1 MNNSDNKGSNDPV
14 VWVLAGRKAGD
25 NTQLMALAE
34 ALGWRH
40 EIKEIRNQPWELLTN
55 RLLGA
60 SLAGVDRKHSD
71 QLEPPWPD
79 LVLTAGRRN
88 EPVAR
93 WIRKQSGGRSRLVH
107 VGRPWA
113 PLACFD
119 LIVTTPQYF
128 LPEQPNVLTV
138 DLPLHGQSRTQLD
151 QLAISRSKHFSHLP
165 KPYWVVLLGG
175 DSGPFVF
182 TPAKAK
188 RLAHWLNKRLGDAG
202 GSVLVSDSARTP
214 AETYRT
220 FLEALTV
227 PVYAYHWGSSEENP
241 YHAYLAVADHFVVTG
256 ESMSMLSE
264 AVAAQRPLYVFDLS
278 DNPARNRAGSA
289 RPWWTTLHNFRYK
302 PLTHRLAMWLAP
314 QRLRRDVARIQA
326 KLVEDGIA
334 VWAGQDTVAAAQST
348 GLRELDSAVSAVRQL
363 FHEPGQ

>member
-1 MNNSDNKGSNDPV
+1 VNNSDNKGSNDPV

-34 ALGWRH
+34 ALGWRY
-40 EIKEIRNQPWELLTN
+40 EIKKIRNQPWELLTN

-93 WIRKQSGGRSRLVH
+93 WIRRQSGGRSRLVH

-128 LPEQPNVLTV
+128 LPDQPNVLSV
-138 DLPLHGQSRTQLD
+138 DLPLHGQSRTELD
-151 QLAISRSKHFSHLP
+151 QLAIGWFRQFSHLS
-165 KPYWVVLLGG
+165 KPYWAVLLGG

-188 RLAHWLNKRLGDAG
+188 RLAHWLNVRLGETG
-202 GSVLVSDSARTP
+202 GAVLVSNSARTP
-214 AETYRT
+214 DATYRA
-220 FLEALTV
+220 FLDALTV
-227 PVYAYHWGSSEENP
+227 PVHAYHWGSNEENP

-264 AVAAQRPLYVFDLS
+264 AAAAERPLYVFDLS
-278 DNPARNRAGSA
+278 DNPTGNATSSA

-314 QRLRRDVARIQA
+314 QRLRRDVSRIQE
-326 KLVEDGIA
+326 KLVADGA
-334 VWAGQDTVAAAQST
+334 AAWAGQGAVAVAQSVDA
-348 GLRELDSAVSAVRQL
+348 EALDRAASAVRQL
-363 FHEPGQ
+363 FDKG